1 MANVPP
7 KWQMV
12 LVSYANTKLGEI
24 LDAHDRTFTFNL
36 HAPNTIQFTLPLIS
50 SQVSNILT
58 QKEAMI
64 LLYRNKKLAMTAEIT
79 SIEVTGANEG
89 DHGFTVTAVETMH
102 TRLPKRL
109 LGKTAAGLSAPAA
122 GADQGAWLSDVLDL
136 INVVDHT
143 GLAMPYVAASGTI
156 SGGTWRYKPY
166 MELMQELSATVNGFD
181 FYQVPIDPST
191 GYGLT
196 GFINIKPVIGNTKAN
211 VVLEYGTGAAN
222 AREYQWLIH
231 NESIINQAYAL
242 PPQFPDNVGNKIA
255 TATASASI
263 ALRGLRE
270 EVIPT
275 DLSDYTLRS
284 QLATLHINLRKQPRE
299 QFIIQPAQAIGD
311 GRVPEFL
318 DDYNIGDMIRGRVQD
333 QGILMLDAMVRM
345 YGVNVSLSDEGQET
359 VDLTLINDGA
369 ATS

>member
-1 MANVPP
+1 
-7 KWQMV
+7 
-12 LVSYANTKLGEI
+12 
-24 LDAHDRTFTFNL
+24 
-36 HAPNTIQFTLPLIS
+36 
-50 SQVSNILT
+50 
-58 QKEAMI
+58 
-64 LLYRNKKLAMTAEIT
+64 
-79 SIEVTGANEG
+79 
-89 DHGFTVTAVETMH
+89 
-102 TRLPKRL
+102 
-109 LGKTAAGLSAPAA
+109 
-122 GADQGAWLSDVLDL
+122 
-136 INVVDHT
+136 
-143 GLAMPYVAASGTI
+143 
-156 SGGTWRYKPY
+156 
-166 MELMQELSATVNGFD
+166 
-181 FYQVPIDPST
+181 
-191 GYGLT
+191 
-196 GFINIKPVIGNTKAN
+196 
-211 VVLEYGTGAAN
+211 VLEYGTGAAN